1 MNLLLNEWGGAASR
15 AGISILAQTA
25 VLTLVLLTLEVITRG
40 RLRATLRCA
49 LWMLVVLKVL
59 LPPALSLP
67 TGVAYWVGP
76 WLVPPVRVSTPAE
89 PRTSMAPAGTTK
101 MDAQSGSVHS
111 SDALVASVPQA
122 RLDAWGGLGLIW
134 LTGTG
139 VMLSW
144 IIRRN
149 RVVHRL
155 VRGSHPASADQQRA
169 LEEAARRVGLRRWP
183 QLRVTERIHSPAV
196 CGLFRPVVLLPQGLV
211 EKLSATALADVLLHE
226 LIHVHRHDLWLNLPQ
241 TWAVALWWWNPFVWL
256 ANARV
261 ASLRE
266 QAVDERVMLLRSGDP
281 ATYPATLVEVARH
294 CVSGP
299 ALTLSLMGIL
309 ESRRALRNR
318 VERLLVSP
326 LPSRAHLGA
335 TGWITV
341 ICGAFLLMPM
351 AFARRVESGTGVI
364 SAGSTRPAINSEADL
379 DEPTPATGLPQV
391 YSTNETRVTSNSSH
405 SGGWL
410 GQQIIKTKLEGI
422 IVPVFEFH
430 DGTLAD
436 LVEYLEEQA
445 RAQDPEHK
453 GLNFIIN
460 ETETAPRVIDPAS
473 GREVTLGETS
483 FRSLRP
489 LLNTRLVDALD
500 AMVALANRPLRYEVQ
515 DYAVVFSAPLPEV
528 PELYTKTFQVGTNA
542 FLIGLQAVM
551 GVVLPAEADRK
562 RGAAIQSAVRDFLRA
577 CGVKIPGPGVPGGTG
592 VSGGM
597 GRFVVTDPFA
607 NQPAVFFNDRT
618 GVLFVRGTL
627 ADLDIVEKAIEAFKV
642 APPEI
647 ELEVRFFE
655 VEPDTSLEIWAKYFT
670 SDSESPTHAPVLTP
684 TQVKRL
690 MTDLEARSGT
700 LSLGSAKVRTPAGQQ
715 AQISVIEKKTDPIT
729 GVVGQ
734 IRQLRPVL
742 DVTPYLLIGDPSNR
756 LKFVAQMH
764 RVVRLAG
771 QDWVAA
777 QVSTIEFS
785 TTFPTLDGHTVMML
799 ADVGKPDASS
809 EELRPIVVLITPLVV
824 DPAGKSVGSDK

>member
-76 WLVPPVRVSTPAE
+76 WLVSPVRVSTSAE

-155 VRGSHPASADQQRA
+155 VRGSHPASPDQQRV

-379 DEPTPATGLPQV
+379 DEPTLATGLPQV

-422 IVPVFEFH
+422 TVPVFEFH

-542 FLIGLQAVM
+542 FLAGILAVT

-562 RGAAIQSAVRDFLRA
+562 RGAAIQVAVRDFFRA
-577 CGVKIPGPGVPGGTG
+577 CGVKIRGPGVPIG
-592 VSGGM
+592 
-597 GRFVVTDPFA
+597 TDPLA

-627 ADLDIVEKAIEAFKV
+627 SDLDIIDKAVEALKV

-647 ELEVRFFE
+647 ELEARFFE
-655 VEPDTSLEIWAKYFT
+655 VEPNTSQGILAEYFNGGA
-670 SDSESPTHAPVLTP
+670 DSTNQMPVLTP
-684 TQVKRL
+684 SQFKR
-690 MTDLEARSGT
+690 MVTDLESRPGT
-700 LSLGSAKVRTPAGQQ
+700 LLRGVTRVRTLSARQ
-715 AQISVIEKKTDPIT
+715 ARISVMEKKPVVDPMT
-729 GVVGQ
+729 GKG
-734 IRQLRPVL
+734 RSFHLRPVL
-742 DVTPYLLIGDPSNR
+742 DVIPYLLSGNPSIQ
-756 LKFVAQMH
+756 LELVAVMQKETS
-764 RVVRLAG
+764 VV
-771 QDWVAA
+771 
-777 QVSTIEFS
+777 FS
-785 TTFPTLDGHTVMML
+785 ASLPALNGHTAVML
-799 ADVGKPDASS
+799 ADVGKSDAAS
-809 EELRPIVVLITPLVV
+809 EKLRPIVVLITPILV
-824 DPAGKSVGSDK
+824 DPAGKEGSSDK